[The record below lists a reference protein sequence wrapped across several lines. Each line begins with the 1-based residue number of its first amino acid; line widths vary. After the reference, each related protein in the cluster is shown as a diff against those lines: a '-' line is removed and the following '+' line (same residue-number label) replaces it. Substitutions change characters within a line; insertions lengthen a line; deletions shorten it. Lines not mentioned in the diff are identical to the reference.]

1 MRKLLSTLLLA
12 LPMVVLA
19 QTVSIEQCQQWAQE
33 NYPLT
38 QRYDLIR
45 QTEGFTLKNIAKG
58 WLPQIGVST
67 QGSYQSAVPEYP
79 QVLTNMLS
87 QMGTEMKGIS
97 PLQYKSAIDVQ
108 QTIYDGGAMSAQR
121 DVAKASSK
129 VQEAIA
135 DVQLYALRD
144 RVNDL
149 CFAILLLDQRLK
161 LNEEMQRTI
170 DSNRQRLATM
180 LEGGVAM
187 QADVDAMSAELAT
200 ARQQHTD
207 IEAQREAFVKVL
219 SLFAGKEITAVSS
232 PLPGCR
238 EANAL
243 GAGEERGETIRPEI
257 RLFDSQLSLTDAKER
272 ALRASLLPKIGAFAQ
287 GYYGYLGMNMFR
299 DMMER
304 TPTLNGLIGIKA
316 SWNLSAL
323 YTHKNDRAKLDL
335 ERQTIDN
342 DRDVFLFN
350 QRLQSSQEDSNI
362 RRYHQLINEDKD
374 ICQLRHNVREAAEA
388 KLEAGII
395 DVNALILE
403 ISRENQ
409 ANINKVIHET
419 ELLQHQY
426 KLQNINGYETK

>member
-1 MRKLLSTLLLA
+1 MRKLLSSLLFA
-12 LPMVVLA
+12 LPMIAMA
-19 QTVSIEQCQQWAQE
+19 QSASIEQCQQWAQE
-33 NYPLT
+33 NYPQT

-45 QTEGFTLKNIAKG
+45 QTEGFTLQNIAKG
-58 WLPQIGVST
+58 WLPQIGVSAL
-67 QGSYQSAVPEYP
+67 GSYQSAVPEYP
-79 QVLTNMLS
+79 EVLSNMLS

-97 PLQYKSAIDVQ
+97 PLQYRAAIDVQ
-108 QTIYDGGAMSAQR
+108 QTIYDGGAMRAQR
-121 DVAKASSK
+121 SVVMASSK
-129 VQEAIA
+129 VQEAGT
-135 DVQLYALRD
+135 DVQMYALRD

-207 IEAQREAFVKVL
+207 IEAQREAFVKML
-219 SLFAGKEITAVSS
+219 SLFVGKDITSVSA
-232 PLPGCR
+232 PLPVKTR
-238 EANAL
+238 ESIL
-243 GAGEERGETIRPEI
+243 RPEL

-272 ALRASLLPKIGAFAQ
+272 ALQASLLPKIGAFAQ

-316 SWNLSAL
+316 TWNLSAL
-323 YTHKNDRAKLDL
+323 YTHKNDRAKLEL
-335 ERQTIDN
+335 ERQSINN
-342 DRDVFLFN
+342 DRDVFVFN
-350 QRLQSSQEDSNI
+350 QKLQSSQEDSNI
-362 RRYHQLINEDKD
+362 RRYRQLISEDD
-374 ICQLRHNVREAAEA
+374 GICLLRHNVREAAEA

-409 ANINKVIHET
+409 ANINKIIHET

>member
-1 MRKLLSTLLLA
+1 MRKFLSSLLLA
-12 LPMVVLA
+12 LPMIAMA
-19 QTVSIEQCQQWAQE
+19 QSASIEQCQQWAQE

-38 QRYDLIR
+38 QRYDIIR

-58 WLPQIGVST
+58 WLPQIGVT
-67 QGSYQSAVPEYP
+67 AQGSYQSAVPEYP
-79 QVLTNMLS
+79 EVLSNMLS

-97 PLQYKSAIDVQ
+97 PLQYKATIDVQ
-108 QTIYDGGAMSAQR
+108 QTIYDGGVINSKR

-129 VQEAIA
+129 VKEAVA
-135 DVQLYALRD
+135 DVQMYALRE

-149 CFAILLLDQRLK
+149 CFAILLIDQRLK

-207 IEAQREAFVKVL
+207 IEAQRGALIKVL
-219 SLFAGKEITAVSS
+219 SLFTGKEITEVSTPG
-232 PLPGCR
+232 PLGR
-238 EANAL
+238 
-243 GAGEERGETIRPEI
+243 GTGERLLRPEL

-287 GYYGYLGMNMFR
+287 GYYGYLGMNIFR
-299 DMMER
+299 DMMKR
-304 TPTLNGLIGIKA
+304 TPTLNGIIGIKA
-316 SWNLSAL
+316 SWNISAL
-323 YTHKNDRAKLDL
+323 YTHKNDRAKLEL
-335 ERQTIDN
+335 ERQTINN

-350 QRLQSSQEDSNI
+350 QKLQSSQEDSNI
-362 RRYHQLINEDKD
+362 RRYRQLISEDD
-374 ICQLRHNVREAAEA
+374 GICQLRHNVREAAEA

-409 ANINKVIHET
+409 AKINKVIHET

>member
-1 MRKLLSTLLLA
+1 MRKFLSSLLLA
-12 LPMVVLA
+12 LPMIAMA
-19 QTVSIEQCQQWAQE
+19 QSASIEQCQQWAQE

-38 QRYDLIR
+38 QRYDIIR

-58 WLPQIGVST
+58 WLPQIGVT
-67 QGSYQSAVPEYP
+67 AQGSYQSAVPEYP
-79 QVLTNMLS
+79 EVLSNMLS

-97 PLQYKSAIDVQ
+97 PLQYKAAIDVQ
-108 QTIYDGGAMSAQR
+108 QTIYDSGVISSQR

-129 VQEAIA
+129 VKEAGA
-135 DVQLYALRD
+135 DVQMYALRE

-149 CFAILLLDQRLK
+149 CFAILLIDQRLK

-170 DSNRQRLATM
+170 DSNRRRLATM

-207 IEAQREAFVKVL
+207 IEAQRGALIKVL
-219 SLFAGKEITAVSS
+219 SLFTGKEITEVSTPG
-232 PLPGCR
+232 PLGR
-238 EANAL
+238 
-243 GAGEERGETIRPEI
+243 GTGERLLRPEL

-287 GYYGYLGMNMFR
+287 GYYGYLGMNIFR
-299 DMMER
+299 DMMKR
-304 TPTLNGLIGIKA
+304 TPTLNGIIGIKA
-316 SWNLSAL
+316 SWNISAL
-323 YTHKNDRAKLDL
+323 YTHKNDRAKLEL
-335 ERQTIDN
+335 ERQTINN

-350 QRLQSSQEDSNI
+350 QKLQSSQEDSNI
-362 RRYHQLINEDKD
+362 RRYRQLISEDD
-374 ICQLRHNVREAAEA
+374 GICQLRHNVREAAEA

-409 ANINKVIHET
+409 AKINKVIHET

-426 KLQNINGYETK
+426 KLQNINGHETK

>member
-1 MRKLLSTLLLA
+1 MRKFLSSLLLA
-12 LPMVVLA
+12 LPMIAMA
-19 QTVSIEQCQQWAQE
+19 QSASIEQCQQWAQE

-38 QRYDLIR
+38 QRYDIIR
-45 QTEGFTLKNIAKG
+45 QTEGFTLNNIAKG
-58 WLPQIGVST
+58 WLPQIGVSA

-79 QVLTNMLS
+79 EVLSNMLS

-97 PLQYKSAIDVQ
+97 PLQYKATIDVQ
-108 QTIYDGGAMSAQR
+108 QTIYDGGVINSKR

-129 VQEAIA
+129 VKEAVA
-135 DVQLYALRD
+135 DVQMYALRE

-149 CFAILLLDQRLK
+149 CFAILLIDQRLK

-180 LEGGVAM
+180 LQGGVAM

-207 IEAQREAFVKVL
+207 IEAQRGALIKVL
-219 SLFAGKEITAVSS
+219 SLFTGKEITEVSTPG
-232 PLPGCR
+232 PLGR
-238 EANAL
+238 
-243 GAGEERGETIRPEI
+243 GTGERLLRPEL

-287 GYYGYLGMNMFR
+287 GYYGYLGMNIFR
-299 DMMER
+299 DMMKR
-304 TPTLNGLIGIKA
+304 TPILNGIIGIKA
-316 SWNLSAL
+316 SWNISAL
-323 YTHKNDRAKLDL
+323 YTHKNDRAKLEL
-335 ERQTIDN
+335 ERQTINN

-350 QRLQSSQEDSNI
+350 QKLQSSQEDSNI
-362 RRYHQLINEDKD
+362 RRYRQLISEDD
-374 ICQLRHNVREAAEA
+374 GICQLRHNVREAAEA

-409 ANINKVIHET
+409 AKINKVIHET

-426 KLQNINGYETK
+426 KLQHINGNETK

>member
-1 MRKLLSTLLLA
+1 MRKLLSTLLLV
-12 LPMVVLA
+12 LPIVVLA
-19 QTVSIEQCQQWAQE
+19 QTASIEQCQQWAQE

-58 WLPQIGVST
+58 WLPQIGVSAL
-67 QGSYQSAVPEYP
+67 GSYQSAVPEYP
-79 QVLTNMLS
+79 EVLSNMLS

-97 PLQYKSAIDVQ
+97 QLQYRTAIDVQ
-108 QTIYDGGAMSAQR
+108 QTIYDGGAMGAQR
-121 DVAKASSK
+121 SVARASSK
-129 VQEAIA
+129 VQEAST
-135 DVQLYALRD
+135 DVQMYALRD

-170 DSNRQRLATM
+170 HSNRQRLATM

-219 SLFAGKEITAVSS
+219 SLFIGKDITSVSA
-232 PLPGCR
+232 PLPVKT
-238 EANAL
+238 
-243 GAGEERGETIRPEI
+243 GESILRPEL

-299 DMMER
+299 DMMKR
-304 TPTLNGLIGIKA
+304 TPTLNGIIGIKA
-316 SWNLSAL
+316 SWNISAL
-323 YTHKNDRAKLDL
+323 YTHKNDRAKLEL
-335 ERQTIDN
+335 ERHTINN
-342 DRDVFLFN
+342 DRDMFLFN
-350 QRLQSSQEDSNI
+350 QKLQSSQEDSNI
-362 RRYHQLINEDKD
+362 RRYRQLISEDD
-374 ICQLRHNVREAAEA
+374 GICLLRHNVREAAEA

-409 ANINKVIHET
+409 AGINKAIHET

-426 KLQNINGYETK
+426 KLQNIKGYEIK

>member
-1 MRKLLSTLLLA
+1 MRKFLSSLLLA
-12 LPMVVLA
+12 LPMIAMA
-19 QTVSIEQCQQWAQE
+19 QSASIEQCQQWAQE

-38 QRYDLIR
+38 QRYDIIR

-58 WLPQIGVST
+58 WLPQIGVT
-67 QGSYQSAVPEYP
+67 AQGSYQSAVPEYP
-79 QVLTNMLS
+79 KVLSDMLS

-97 PLQYKSAIDVQ
+97 PLQYKATIDVQ
-108 QTIYDGGAMSAQR
+108 QTIYDGGVINSKR

-129 VQEAIA
+129 VKEAGA
-135 DVQLYALRD
+135 DVQMYALRE

-149 CFAILLLDQRLK
+149 CFAILLIDQRLK

-207 IEAQREAFVKVL
+207 IEAQRGALIRVL
-219 SLFAGKEITAVSS
+219 SQFTGKEITEVSTPC
-232 PLPGCR
+232 PLGR
-238 EANAL
+238 
-243 GAGEERGETIRPEI
+243 GRGTGEGLLRPEL

-299 DMMER
+299 DMMKR
-304 TPTLNGLIGIKA
+304 TPTLNGIIGIKA
-316 SWNLSAL
+316 SWNISAL
-323 YTHKNDRAKLDL
+323 YTHKNDRAKLEL
-335 ERQTIDN
+335 ERQTINN

-350 QRLQSSQEDSNI
+350 QKLQSSQEDSNI
-362 RRYHQLINEDKD
+362 RRYRQLISEDD
-374 ICQLRHNVREAAEA
+374 GICQLRHNVREAAEA

-409 ANINKVIHET
+409 AKINKVIHET

>member
-1 MRKLLSTLLLA
+1 MRKLLSALLFA
-12 LPMVVLA
+12 LPMPILA
-19 QTVSIEQCQQWAQE
+19 QSASIEQCQQWAKE

-58 WLPQIGVST
+58 WLPQIGVSA

-79 QVLTNMLS
+79 EVLSNMLS

-97 PLQYKSAIDVQ
+97 PFQYKAAIDVQ
-108 QTIYDGGAMSAQR
+108 QTIYDGGATGAHR
-121 DVAKASSK
+121 DVTKASNK
-129 VQEAIA
+129 VQEAQA
-135 DVQLYALRD
+135 DVQMYALRE

-149 CFAILLLDQRLK
+149 CFAILLLDQHLK

-170 DSNRQRLATM
+170 DANRQRLVTM
-180 LEGGVAM
+180 LGGGVAM
-187 QADVDAMSAELAT
+187 QCDVDAMSAELAT

-207 IEAQREAFVKVL
+207 IRAQRDAFGKVL
-219 SLFAGKEITAVSS
+219 SLFTGKEITEVTS
-232 PLPGCR
+232 PLPIVDGW
-238 EANAL
+238 
-243 GAGEERGETIRPEI
+243 EETVRPEL

-272 ALRASLLPKIGAFAQ
+272 ALRSSLLPRIGAFAQ

-299 DMMER
+299 DMTER
-304 TPTLNGLIGIKA
+304 TPTLNGIIGIKA
-316 SWNLSAL
+316 SWNISAF
-323 YTHKNDRAKLDL
+323 YTHKNDREKLQL
-335 ERQTIDN
+335 ERQTINN

-350 QRLQSSQEDSNI
+350 QQLQTSQQDSNI
-362 RRYHQLINEDKD
+362 RRYRQLISEDD
-374 ICQLRHNVREAAEA
+374 GICQLRRNVREAAEA

-409 ANINKVIHET
+409 ANINKAIHET

-426 KLQNINGYETK
+426 KLQNIKGYEAK